1 MKYEDYK
8 KLPFLCY
15 PRNNVPG
22 ATDTLPCIT
31 TAKGNTEIFN
41 DQKGPDTDLSE
52 LTLATALALGLQA
65 PAGSDIALR
74 LLILR
79 LSGGSTGGWLEC
91 LGVREIQELRAVA
104 FYQLR
109 WMHLNILT
117 TGIPPLMYTSC
128 KVGVDIRIS

>member
-8 KLPFLCY
+8 KLPFLWY

-22 ATDTLPCIT
+22 ATDTLSCIT
-31 TAKGNTEIFN
+31 TAKGNTEIFT

-52 LTLATALALGLQA
+52 LTLATALAPGLQA

-79 LSGGSTGGWLEC
+79 LSGGLHRRLAGVFGGE
-91 LGVREIQELRAVA
+91 GNPGA
-104 FYQLR
+104 
-109 WMHLNILT
+109 
-117 TGIPPLMYTSC
+117 
-128 KVGVDIRIS
+128 